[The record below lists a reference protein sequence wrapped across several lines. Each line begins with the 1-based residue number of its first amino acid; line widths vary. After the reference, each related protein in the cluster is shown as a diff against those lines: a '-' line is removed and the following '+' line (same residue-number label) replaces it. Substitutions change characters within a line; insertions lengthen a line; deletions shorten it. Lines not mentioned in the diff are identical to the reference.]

1 MVFCFSFNPKFF
13 FQPEIRNKLKETA
26 KTAEINSGRVYKK
39 RIKKSLRTLAFLAV
53 KSTLKIQIK

>member
-13 FQPEIRNKLKETA
+13 LQPEICNKLKETA
-26 KTAEINSGRVYKK
+26 KTAKVNLRYIIKTPLKIFVY
-39 RIKKSLRTLAFLAV
+39 LALLAV